1 MLYSYDSVIEESKT
15 SNKKHVFFSP
25 KQKNAVNQKKILKDM
40 KNNLKDLCMDLEYD
54 NPKTSL
60 FASMKRKS

>member
-1 MLYSYDSVIEESKT
+1 MIEESKT
-15 SNKKHVFFSP
+15 SPKRVFFSP
-25 KQKNAVNQKKILKDM
+25 KHNKNAVNQKKILKDM

-54 NPKTSL
+54 NPQTSL